1 MDNQKQFED
10 IFIKHQFKDF
20 KWINPKKIVVSH
32 WVRMKCMFGCSG
44 YGDNA
49 CCPPNTP
56 SVDECQKFFQE
67 YTEGVIFHFT
77 KKFSKPELR
86 HEWSKGINKR
96 LLKLEREVFLAG
108 NQKAFML
115 FMNSCSICKTCALER
130 IDCINKESARPA
142 ADAMAVD
149 VFSTVKQYNYPIEVL
164 RDYSDTMNRYAF
176 LLIK

>member
-1 MDNQKQFED
+1 MNNKKQLED
-10 IFIKHQFKDF
+10 IFIKHNFKDF
-20 KWINPKKIVVSH
+20 KWLNPQKIVVSH

-56 SVDECQKFFQE
+56 SVEECQKFFQE
-67 YTEGVIFHFT
+67 YTEGVIFHFK
-77 KKFSKPELR
+77 KKFPKPEQR
-86 HEWSKGINKR
+86 YEWSKGINKR

-108 NQKAFML
+108 NQKTFML
-115 FMNSCSICKTCALER
+115 FMDSCSICKTCAGER
-130 IDCINKESARPA
+130 IECSNKKSARPA

-164 RDYSDTMNRYAF
+164 RDFSDSMNRYAF
-176 LLIK
+176 LLIE